1 MKSQGE
7 KKESKKVEGRK
18 EGRRKDDEFRL
29 VSWSLAATCW
39 IPSQETANRNTLRTR
54 WLRRFSLTY
63 FWLGFEFHFYM
74 QKLRVRCYPYG
85 CHEGTRQTENSA
97 NTVSSKLNYCNYLR
111 SDRSKI
117 QLLFARSNETVH
129 TTRCWLKK
137 GQLRATKCSGRLN
150 ARREIELRGFRRS
163 LRTRVATE
171 PQTLESEDKGSRFVS
186 SARRTRAPNVAQAF
200 RPEDKLS
207 FHPATSVSL
216 FFWSKCELKLA
227 SLKLIPVEQQCKIR
241 YVMNRISLLLDINK
255 VVLSARYRL
264 QNQEIRK
271 CMWNVKIHPPSKIPS
286 DLLE

>member
-111 SDRSKI
+111 SDLKYSFSSPEATR
-117 QLLFARSNETVH
+117 LFIRRDVDWKRGNY
-129 TTRCWLKK
+129 
-137 GQLRATKCSGRLN
+137 GRRN
-150 ARREIELRGFRRS
+150 A
-163 LRTRVATE
+163 
-171 PQTLESEDKGSRFVS
+171 
-186 SARRTRAPNVAQAF
+186 
-200 RPEDKLS
+200 
-207 FHPATSVSL
+207 PA
-216 FFWSKCELKLA
+216 
-227 SLKLIPVEQQCKIR
+227 
-241 YVMNRISLLLDINK
+241 D
-255 VVLSARYRL
+255 
-264 QNQEIRK
+264 
-271 CMWNVKIHPPSKIPS
+271 
-286 DLLE
+286 